1 MLSRYALNVVRTLMG
16 REVPEVVS
24 AEAQK
29 WPHNLE
35 IDEGMKAHLL
45 FSDNRTGE
53 ILCSYA
59 GDGSDGF
66 VQPTAAGS
74 ARPPK
79 DADGNFTVRATWSMA
94 TGNT

>member
-1 MLSRYALNVVRTLMG
+1 MSLRYALNVVRTLMG
-16 REVPEVVS
+16 REAPEVVS

-29 WPHNLE
+29 WAHDLE
-35 IDEGMKAHLL
+35 IDEGMKASLR
-45 FSDNRTGE
+45 FSGGRTGE

-74 ARPPK
+74 ARPLR
-79 DADGNFTVRATWSMA
+79 DADGNFVVRATWP
-94 TGNT
+94 TVTD

>member
-1 MLSRYALNVVRTLMG
+1 MG
-16 REVPEVVS
+16 HEAPEVVS

-29 WPHNLE
+29 WAHDLE
-35 IDEGMKAHLL
+35 IDEGMKASLR
-45 FSDNRTGE
+45 FSGGRTGE

-74 ARPPK
+74 ARPLR
-79 DADGNFTVRATWSMA
+79 DADGNFVVRATWPTM
-94 TGNT
+94 TD